1 MKKRKLPDIPRL
13 REHFPELIWDG
24 DVKRLLAYS
33 KIRKG
38 KAKSFL
44 LKRGKMHAQWGFRKL
59 SSISNLTGKEAKMQN
74 KTKSSAKVLPW
85 KRAKLSSDEIA
96 GNYFIY
102 HFYVTF

>member
-1 MKKRKLPDIPRL
+1 MPDIPRL
-13 REHFPELIWDG
+13 REHFPELLWDG
-24 DVKRLLAYS
+24 DVNLAYS

-59 SSISNLTGKEAKMQN
+59 LSISNLTRKEAKTQN

-102 HFYVTF
+102 HFYVTS